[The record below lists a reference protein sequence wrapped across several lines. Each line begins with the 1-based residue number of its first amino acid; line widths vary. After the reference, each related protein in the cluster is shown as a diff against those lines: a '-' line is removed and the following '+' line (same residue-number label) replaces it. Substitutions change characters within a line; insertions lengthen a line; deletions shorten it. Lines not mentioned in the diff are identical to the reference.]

1 MRRIVKNTILKYLPT
16 DFQLE
21 NDVQPERI
29 FDFNNKPIKNGFVVY
44 FCDREIRCKDNFALQ
59 FALKKSQELDL
70 PLKIII
76 PHFSFEQ
83 KSKQNFINRQ
93 IITAGKCFKNAGL
106 DFAIFVKGNLINY
119 LNKIN
124 TALLITDF
132 NPIENKNFL
141 DNADFKIY
149 ETDSHNIVPTR
160 FASNKQEYN
169 AATYRRKI
177 YGNIFKFLT
186 EFSNI
191 TTEKTE
197 ADLVLQDF
205 IKNKLQ
211 YYAEFKNNPV
221 KNVSSG
227 LSVYL
232 NLGFISSQRVALEV
246 VKSDVSDESKEA
258 FLEELIVRKELA
270 DNFCLHCKDFK
281 TFDCISQWAKNS
293 LNAHKNDIRGYLY
306 SLEDFE
312 QAKTHDK
319 LWNATQ
325 NQLKTEGK
333 IQGYLRMYWAKK
345 ISEWTQSP
353 QEALNFA
360 IYLNDKYAYDA
371 PSPNG
376 YVGILWSIGALHDRA
391 FQDYFVT
398 GKIRRMTLKSIKTK
412 FDIIK
417 YIKNFS
423 K

>member
-16 DFQLE
+16 DFSVE
-21 NDVQPERI
+21 NNVQHERI
-29 FDFNNKPIKNGFVVY
+29 FDFNNNPIKTGVIVY
-44 FCDREIRCKDNFALQ
+44 FCDRELRYKDNFALQ

-70 PLKIII
+70 PFKIII

-83 KSKQNFINRQ
+83 KSKQDFINRQ
-93 IITAGKCFKNAGL
+93 ITSTCKGFKNIGF
-106 DFAIFVKGNLINY
+106 DFEIFDKGNLVNY

-124 TALLITDF
+124 TALLIIDF
-132 NPIENKNFL
+132 NPIKNRIFFKRA
-141 DNADFKIY
+141 NFKIY

-160 FASNKQEYN
+160 FASDKQEYN

-186 EFSNI
+186 EFQNI
-191 TTEKTE
+191 TDENTE
-197 ADLVLQDF
+197 ADGVLQNF
-205 IKNKLQ
+205 IENKLQ
-211 YYAEFKNNPV
+211 YYAEFKNNPT
-221 KNVSSG
+221 KNISSG
-227 LSVYL
+227 LSAYL
-232 NLGFISSQRVALEV
+232 NLGFISGQKVALEV
-246 VKSDVSDESKEA
+246 VKSNASDENKEA

-281 TFDCISQWAKNS
+281 TFNCISKWAKNS
-293 LNAHKNDIRGYLY
+293 LNTHKNDLRGYMY
-306 SLEDFE
+306 SLKDFE

-333 IQGYLRMYWAKK
+333 IHGYLRMYWAKK
-345 ISEWTQSP
+345 IAEWTQSP
-353 QEALNFA
+353 KEALNFA

-376 YVGILWSIGALHDRA
+376 YVGILWAIGGLHDRA

-398 GKIRRMTLKSIKTK
+398 GKIRRMILKSMKSK
-412 FDIIK
+412 FDVIS